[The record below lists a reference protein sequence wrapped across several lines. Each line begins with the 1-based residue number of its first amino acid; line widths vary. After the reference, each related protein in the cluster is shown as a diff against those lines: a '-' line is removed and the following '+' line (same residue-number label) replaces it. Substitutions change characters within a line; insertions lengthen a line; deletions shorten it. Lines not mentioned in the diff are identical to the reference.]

1 MAPPVTTYWI
11 KSSHSSNEGA
21 ACVEV
26 ATAAGAVFVRDSKDI
41 RHPSLGFTTTAW
53 ADFVPY
59 ASERGGGGPPPPA
72 GDGRRARAAP

>member
-1 MAPPVTTYWI
+1 MAWS

-41 RHPSLGFTTTAW
+41 RRPALGFTATAW
-53 ADFVPY
+53 AGFIPY
-59 ASERGGGGPPPPA
+59 ASER
-72 GDGRRARAAP
+72 

>member
-1 MAPPVTTYWI
+1 MAWS

-41 RHPSLGFTTTAW
+41 RHPALGFTATAW
-53 ADFVPY
+53 AGFIPY
-59 ASERGGGGPPPPA
+59 ASER
-72 GDGRRARAAP
+72 